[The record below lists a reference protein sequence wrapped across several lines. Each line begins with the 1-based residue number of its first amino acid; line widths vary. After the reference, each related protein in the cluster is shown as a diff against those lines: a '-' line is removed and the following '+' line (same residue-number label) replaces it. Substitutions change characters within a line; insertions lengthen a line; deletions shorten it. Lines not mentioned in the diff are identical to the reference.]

1 MLNVLYSLN
10 KFGAISQYFK
20 EQFSKTNYILCYKQ
34 QIETTELNM
43 GACRTQADVVIYTM
57 AKSACALLNKP
68 ANFYSKG
75 HLMASCKVVSNLN
88 VSIDFVNLMCLLP
101 FGISLQNGI
110 YYH

>member
-1 MLNVLYSLN
+1 MAHVLYSLN

-43 GACRTQADVVIYTM
+43 GQICLCA
-57 AKSACALLNKP
+57 ACACQLLL
-68 ANFYSKG
+68 KG
-75 HLMASCKVVSNLN
+75 SSNGFIYKGVSNLN
-88 VSIDFVNLMCLLP
+88 VGIDFVNLMCLLS

-110 YYH
+110 HYH

>member
-1 MLNVLYSLN
+1 MNVRYSLN

-57 AKSACALLNKP
+57 AKSACALLK
-68 ANFYSKG
+68 
-75 HLMASCKVVSNLN
+75 
-88 VSIDFVNLMCLLP
+88 CLLP

-110 YYH
+110 HYH